1 MDPLVTRHLKSWVG
15 LARPAHPGRL
25 FLPQNAGGLNL
36 SLPSDL
42 YQKLQ
47 VGKASLL
54 ITSQDGGVNHA
65 VNEGLR
71 KELNQQR
78 AKFHPYTMAQE
89 AFASDPGASRKLVAR
104 KAKQAVS
111 NHLNRKHLEHS
122 LSLETQGKLFH
133 LVDSTASAVWSRVVQ
148 SLPLPG

>member
-1 MDPLVTRHLKSWVG
+1 MVSPVSWIKKTLDPLVTRHLKSWAG
-15 LARPAHPGRL
+15 LARPADPGRL

-54 ITSQDGGVNHA
+54 ITSQDGDVNHA

-71 KELNQQR
+71 KELNQQ
-78 AKFHPYTMAQE
+78 
-89 AFASDPGASRKLVAR
+89 
-104 KAKQAVS
+104 
-111 NHLNRKHLEHS
+111 
-122 LSLETQGKLFH
+122 
-133 LVDSTASAVWSRVVQ
+133 
-148 SLPLPG
+148 